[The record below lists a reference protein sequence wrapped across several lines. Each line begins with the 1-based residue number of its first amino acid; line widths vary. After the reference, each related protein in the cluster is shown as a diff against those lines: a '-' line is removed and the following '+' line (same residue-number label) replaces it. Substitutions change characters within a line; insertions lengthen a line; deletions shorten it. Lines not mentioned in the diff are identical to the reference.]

1 MLLNYDF
8 LEFENGKTENR
19 TRDYSLTK
27 DIDKELEAKRL
38 AKSTRPKVKI
48 KEGLSLRATL
58 DAFGE
63 ELSRLKRE
71 QNKETIKGS
80 TIEATSLNSIV
91 NKIKS
96 GLPFGTI
103 SAFRPFKD
111 AFIKDFTEKERELLI
126 EAYKSGYKASQLDKV
141 AKNWNDDPNPI
152 DASYLADAFLRE
164 YRTIALKL
172 STALGKSFVSKFL
185 NPKSEATMKDF
196 MSSKEFVGRY
206 RYTQKD
212 NMERT
217 QQLKKLLDSKRD
229 FIGYIQ
235 VIGYWK
241 DNLEDALI
249 PDNKF
254 LNPKSE
260 ATMKDFM
267 SSKEFV
273 GRYRY
278 TQKDNMERTQQLK
291 KLLDSKRDFIGYIQ
305 VIGYWKDNL
314 EDALLPDKE
323 TSFFVFANEPSSTFD
338 LASYLLLLARLFN
351 QAAICYCDNAKTDK
365 VELVSALPNDFG
377 DVWAKFTDITF
388 TAPLTQSITRLHN
401 KVYTF
406 FERNPEKDNYGIAF
420 KDIVKTQI
428 KATYMPY
435 NIEGFN
441 IPCKAYI
448 ERHIKTTIY
457 SSLGVERNYPGRTF
471 DMDKI
476 QQYEQQAIKRLDLQR
491 CSKSKS
497 FKASYNHNIKV
508 NNLVK
513 ALRQGKKVS
522 KTLIA
527 KVLANT
533 IDTDAGY
540 CFISPTDL
548 ATQLNNISPR
558 LSKSIVTAIE
568 QAEGVRLTYALIDK
582 ITYNSLHNI
591 LSFIFDIDN
600 PLNDQDLEEFVIEV
614 PREALK
620 NVKLPQ
626 IKNVLTTQIFE
637 GAYHFKS

>member
-8 LEFENGKTENR
+8 LEFVDEPQRNN
-19 TRDYSLTK
+19 SLTAS
-27 DIDKELEAKRL
+27 IDKAL
-38 AKSTRPKVKI
+38 ADRKLARQNKPRVRVLGKAMP
-48 KEGLSLRATL
+48 LSKFL
-58 DAFGE
+58 DAVGDE
-63 ELSRLKRE
+63 ISRLKYDMSH
-71 QNKETIKGS
+71 KTIKGS
-80 TIEATSLNSIV
+80 TIESSNLISIYK
-91 NKIKS
+91 KIAS

-126 EAYKSGYKASQLDKV
+126 EAYKSGYKVSQLDKV

-164 YRTIALKL
+164 YKTIALKL

-196 MSSKEFVGRY
+196 MSSDKFVKKY

-217 QQLKKLLDSKRD
+217 RQLKSLLDSKRD

-249 PDNKF
+249 PD
-254 LNPKSE
+254 
-260 ATMKDFM
+260 
-267 SSKEFV
+267 
-273 GRYRY
+273 
-278 TQKDNMERTQQLK
+278 
-291 KLLDSKRDFIGYIQ
+291 
-305 VIGYWKDNL
+305 
-314 EDALLPDKE
+314 KE
-323 TSFFVFANEPSSTFD
+323 TSFFVFVNEPSSTFY
-338 LASYLLLLARLFN
+338 LRNHLLLWARQFN
-351 QAAICYCDNAKTDK
+351 QAAICYCQNSVYNNKDRYY
-365 VELVSALPNDFG
+365 VELVNATPKRFG
-377 DVWAKFTDITF
+377 KVEAKFTDITF
-388 TAPLTQSITRLHN
+388 SVPKELPHSLTRLQN

-406 FERNPEKDNYGIAF
+406 FEKNPEKDNYGIAF

-428 KATYMPY
+428 KATYMPH
-435 NIEGFN
+435 NIGNLTDTFENEIKGFIKRTQSRVRAYGYPKSFN
-441 IPCKAYI
+441 IDEI
-448 ERHIKTTIY
+448 E
-457 SSLGVERNYPGRTF
+457 NW
-471 DMDKI
+471 
-476 QQYEQQAIKRLDLQR
+476 EQQAIKTREQR
-491 CSKSKS
+491 KCTMSKR
-497 FKASYNHNIKV
+497 FRASYNHNIKV

-513 ALRQGKKVS
+513 AMRQGKKVS
-522 KTLIA
+522 RTLIA
-527 KVLANT
+527 KALANT
-533 IDTDAGY
+533 TDTDAGY

-548 ATQLNNISPR
+548 ATQLGNISPR

-591 LSFIFDIDN
+591 LSFIFDIDS
-600 PLNDQDLEEFVIEV
+600 PLSDQSLNQLVIEV

-626 IKNVLTTQIFE
+626 IKNVLTAQIFE
-637 GAYHFKS
+637 GAYQFRGNDFKFKG

>member
-8 LEFENGKTENR
+8 LEFVDDEPKRHT
-19 TRDYSLTK
+19 SLTAS
-27 DIDKELEAKRL
+27 IDKAL
-38 AKSTRPKVKI
+38 ADRKLARQNKPRVKI
-48 KEGLSLRATL
+48 KDNLSLRATL

-71 QNKETIKGS
+71 QNTETIKGS
-80 TIEATSLNSIV
+80 TIESANLNSIV

-111 AFIKDFTEKERELLI
+111 AFIKDFTEEERELLI

-141 AKNWNDDPNPI
+141 SKNWNDDPNPI

-172 STALGKSFVSKFL
+172 STALGKSFVNKFL
-185 NPKSEATMKDF
+185 NPKSETTMRDL
-196 MSSKEFVGRY
+196 MSSKEFVARY

-212 NMERT
+212 NIKRT
-217 QQLKKLLDSKRD
+217 QELKSLLDQKRH
-229 FIGYIQ
+229 FLGYLQ
-235 VIGYWK
+235 VTGYWK
-241 DNLEDALI
+241 DRLDDPLL
-249 PDNKF
+249 P
-254 LNPKSE
+254 
-260 ATMKDFM
+260 
-267 SSKEFV
+267 SKEV
-273 GRYRY
+273 
-278 TQKDNMERTQQLK
+278 
-291 KLLDSKRDFIGYIQ
+291 
-305 VIGYWKDNL
+305 
-314 EDALLPDKE
+314 
-323 TSFFVFANEPSSTFD
+323 SFFVFQNEPSNSFNLKDQLLD
-338 LASYLLLLARLFN
+338 LANYFN
-351 QAAICYCDNAKTDK
+351 QAAICYCDNAETGK
-365 VELVSALPNDFG
+365 VDLVLATEKDFG
-377 DVWAKFTDITF
+377 KVDWTFTGITF
-388 TAPLTQSITRLHN
+388 SAPNELPQSLTRLQD

-406 FERNPEKDNYGIAF
+406 FKKEDKDNYGVYF

-428 KATYMPY
+428 KAIRLPRGFT
-435 NIEGFN
+435 EG
-441 IPCKAYI
+441 
-448 ERHIKTTIY
+448 
-457 SSLGVERNYPGRTF
+457 LGVMDFVKSSIIARQNSSRTNEYQQSFSIDEIEDWERKGIF
-471 DMDKI
+471 DREKLKCI
-476 QQYEQQAIKRLDLQR
+476 T
-491 CSKSKS
+491 SKS
-497 FKASYNHNIKV
+497 FRQSYNHNIKIRKV
-508 NNLVK
+508 AN
-513 ALRQGKKVS
+513 AMRQGKKVS
-522 KTLIA
+522 RTLLA

-600 PLNDQDLEEFVIEV
+600 PLSDQDLQELVIEV

-626 IKNVLTTQIFE
+626 IKNVLTAQIFD
-637 GAYHFKS
+637 GAYHFRGNDYKFKG

>member
-8 LEFENGKTENR
+8 LEFVDEPQRNT
-19 TRDYSLTK
+19 SLTAS
-27 DIDKELEAKRL
+27 IDKAL
-38 AKSTRPKVKI
+38 ADRKLARQNKPRVRI

-71 QNKETIKGS
+71 QNTETIKGS
-80 TIEATSLNSIV
+80 TIESANLNSIV

-111 AFIKDFTEKERELLI
+111 AFIKDFTEKQQKALI
-126 EAYKSGYKASQLDKV
+126 SAFKSGYTK
-141 AKNWNDDPNPI
+141 
-152 DASYLADAFLRE
+152 ADADKIVKYWQNKPTKIDLHKPIKAKDFFKGNTNI
-164 YRTIALKL
+164 YRTLRNLFGQKFMDSYIA
-172 STALGKSFVSKFL
+172 
-185 NPKSEATMKDF
+185 PKSETTMKDF
-196 MSSKEFVGRY
+196 MSSDKFVKKY

-212 NMERT
+212 NMKRT
-217 QQLKKLLDSKRD
+217 RQLKSLLDSKRD
-229 FIGYIQ
+229 FLGYIQ

-241 DNLEDALI
+241 EDLNDDLI
-249 PDNKF
+249 
-254 LNPKSE
+254 
-260 ATMKDFM
+260 
-267 SSKEFV
+267 
-273 GRYRY
+273 
-278 TQKDNMERTQQLK
+278 
-291 KLLDSKRDFIGYIQ
+291 
-305 VIGYWKDNL
+305 
-314 EDALLPDKE
+314 PDKE
-323 TSFFVFANEPSSTFD
+323 TSFFVFSNEPSSTFD

-377 DVWAKFTDITF
+377 DVWAKLTDITF
-388 TAPLTQSITRLHN
+388 TIPLTQSLTRLHN

-406 FERNPEKDNYGIAF
+406 FEKKNMEDYGVSFEELSTTKLKAMGMPKD
-420 KDIVKTQI
+420 
-428 KATYMPY
+428 
-435 NIEGFN
+435 IEGFN

-448 ERHIKTTIY
+448 ERHIKTSIY
-457 SSLGVERNYPGRTF
+457 SSLGAERNYPGRTF

-476 QQYEQQAIKRLDLQR
+476 QQYELQAIKRLDLQR
-491 CSKSKS
+491 CAMSKS

-513 ALRQGKKVS
+513 AMRQGKKVS
-522 KTLIA
+522 RTEIA

-533 IDTDAGY
+533 TDTDAGY

-548 ATQLNNISPR
+548 VTQLNNISPR
-558 LSKSIVTAIE
+558 VSKSIVTAIE

-600 PLNDQDLEEFVIEV
+600 PLSDQSLNQLVIEV

-626 IKNVLTTQIFE
+626 IKNVLTAQIFD
-637 GAYHFKS
+637 GAYQFKN

>member
-8 LEFENGKTENR
+8 LEFVDEPQRNT
-19 TRDYSLTK
+19 SLTSA
-27 DIDKELEAKRL
+27 IDKELEAKRL
-38 AKSTRPKVKI
+38 AKSTRPKVRI

-71 QNKETIKGS
+71 QDTTIKAS
-80 TIEATSLNSIV
+80 TIESSNLNSIV

-185 NPKSEATMKDF
+185 NPKSETTMKDL
-196 MSSKEFVGRY
+196 MSSKEFVARY

-217 QQLKKLLDSKRD
+217 QQLKRLLDSKRD

-249 PDNKF
+249 PD
-254 LNPKSE
+254 
-260 ATMKDFM
+260 
-267 SSKEFV
+267 
-273 GRYRY
+273 
-278 TQKDNMERTQQLK
+278 
-291 KLLDSKRDFIGYIQ
+291 
-305 VIGYWKDNL
+305 
-314 EDALLPDKE
+314 KE
-323 TSFFVFANEPSSTFD
+323 TSFFVFVNEPSSTFY
-338 LASYLLLLARLFN
+338 LRNHLLLWARQFN
-351 QAAICYCDNAKTDK
+351 QAAICYCQNSVYNNKDRYY
-365 VELVSALPNDFG
+365 VELVNATPKRFG
-377 DVWAKFTDITF
+377 KVEAKFTDITF
-388 TAPLTQSITRLHN
+388 SVPKELPHSLTRLKN

-435 NIEGFN
+435 TIGNLTDTFENEIKGFIKRTQSRLRAYGYPKSFNVDEIEN
-441 IPCKAYI
+441 W
-448 ERHIKTTIY
+448 
-457 SSLGVERNYPGRTF
+457 
-471 DMDKI
+471 
-476 QQYEQQAIKRLDLQR
+476 EQQAIKTREQR
-491 CSKSKS
+491 KCAMSKR
-497 FKASYNHNIKV
+497 FKQSYNHNIKV

-522 KTLIA
+522 RTLLA

-540 CFISPTDL
+540 CFISDL
-548 ATQLNNISPR
+548 ATQLNNISSR
-558 LSKSIVTAIE
+558 LSKSIVLAIE

-582 ITYNSLHNI
+582 VTYNSLHNI

-600 PLNDQDLEEFVIEV
+600 PLSDQVFERLVIEV

-626 IKNVLTTQIFE
+626 IKNVLTAQIFE
-637 GAYHFKS
+637 GAYHFRDNDYKFKG

>member
-8 LEFENGKTENR
+8 LEFVDEPQRNTSL
-19 TRDYSLTK
+19 SLTAS
-27 DIDKELEAKRL
+27 IDKAL
-38 AKSTRPKVKI
+38 ADRKLARQNKPRVRVKDN
-48 KEGLSLRATL
+48 LSLRATL

-63 ELSRLKRE
+63 ELSRLKYDMSH
-71 QNKETIKGS
+71 KTIKGS
-80 TIEATSLNSIV
+80 TIESANLISIYK
-91 NKIKS
+91 KIAS

-126 EAYKSGYKASQLDKV
+126 ESYKSGYKASQLDKV
-141 AKNWNDDPNPI
+141 AKNRNDDPNPI

-185 NPKSEATMKDF
+185 NPKSEATMKDL
-196 MSSKEFVGRY
+196 MSSDKFVKKY
-206 RYTQKD
+206 RFTQKD
-212 NMERT
+212 NMKRT
-217 QQLKKLLDSKRD
+217 QQLKSLLDSKRH
-229 FIGYIQ
+229 
-235 VIGYWK
+235 
-241 DNLEDALI
+241 
-249 PDNKF
+249 F
-254 LNPKSE
+254 L
-260 ATMKDFM
+260 
-267 SSKEFV
+267 
-273 GRYRY
+273 
-278 TQKDNMERTQQLK
+278 
-291 KLLDSKRDFIGYIQ
+291 GYIQ

-476 QQYEQQAIKRLDLQR
+476 QQYELQAIKRLDLQR

-497 FKASYNHNIKV
+497 FRQSYNHNIKV

-522 KTLIA
+522 RTLIA

-540 CFISPTDL
+540 CFISDL
-548 ATQLNNISPR
+548 AIQLNNISPR
-558 LSKSIVTAIE
+558 LSKSIVLAIE
-568 QAEGVRLTYALIDK
+568 QAQGIRLTYALIDK
-582 ITYNSLHNI
+582 VSFNSLHNT
-591 LSFIFDIDN
+591 LSFIFGIDN
-600 PLNDQDLEEFVIEV
+600 PLSDQALNQLVVEV

-626 IKNVLTTQIFE
+626 IKNVLTAQIFD
-637 GAYHFKS
+637 GAYQFRDNGYKFKG

>member
-8 LEFENGKTENR
+8 LEFVDEPQKRNT
-19 TRDYSLTK
+19 SLTSA
-27 DIDKELEAKRL
+27 IDKAL
-38 AKSTRPKVKI
+38 ADRKLARQNRPRVRI
-48 KEGLSLRATL
+48 KDNLSLRATL

-71 QNKETIKGS
+71 QNTTIKGS
-80 TIEATSLNSIV
+80 TIESANLNSIV

-126 EAYKSGYKASQLDKV
+126 EVYKS
-141 AKNWNDDPNPI
+141 
-152 DASYLADAFLRE
+152 SYSKADADKITQYWQDKSAKIDLHKPIKAKDFFKGNTNI
-164 YRTIALKL
+164 YRTLRNLFGQKFMDSYIA
-172 STALGKSFVSKFL
+172 
-185 NPKSEATMKDF
+185 PKSETTMRDF
-196 MSSKEFVGRY
+196 MSSDKFVKKY

-212 NMERT
+212 NMKRT
-217 QQLKKLLDSKRD
+217 RQLKSLLDSKRD
-229 FIGYIQ
+229 FLGYIQ

-241 DNLEDALI
+241 EDLKDDLI
-249 PDNKF
+249 
-254 LNPKSE
+254 
-260 ATMKDFM
+260 
-267 SSKEFV
+267 
-273 GRYRY
+273 
-278 TQKDNMERTQQLK
+278 
-291 KLLDSKRDFIGYIQ
+291 
-305 VIGYWKDNL
+305 
-314 EDALLPDKE
+314 PDKE
-323 TSFFVFANEPSSTFD
+323 TSFFVFTNEPSSTFS

-351 QAAICYCDNAKTDK
+351 QVAICYCDNAKTDK

-388 TAPLTQSITRLHN
+388 TIPLTQSLTRLHN

-406 FERNPEKDNYGIAF
+406 FEKKNRENYGVSFEELSTTKLKAMGMP
-420 KDIVKTQI
+420 KD
-428 KATYMPY
+428 
-435 NIEGFN
+435 IEGFN

-448 ERHIKTTIY
+448 ERHIKTAIY
-457 SSLGVERNYPGRTF
+457 SSLGAERNYPGRTF

-476 QQYEQQAIKRLDLQR
+476 QQYELQAIKRLDLQR

-497 FKASYNHNIKV
+497 FKASYNHNIQV
-508 NNLVK
+508 NNLVN
-513 ALRQGKKVS
+513 AMLQGKKVS
-522 KTLIA
+522 RTLIA

-540 CFISPTDL
+540 CFISLTDL
-548 ATQLNNISPR
+548 ATQLGNISPR

-582 ITYNSLHNI
+582 VTYNSLHNI

-600 PLNDQDLEEFVIEV
+600 PLSDQAFEELVIEV

-626 IKNVLTTQIFE
+626 IKNVLTAQIFE
-637 GAYHFKS
+637 SAYQFKS

>member
-8 LEFENGKTENR
+8 LEFVDEPQRNNSL
-19 TRDYSLTK
+19 SLTAS
-27 DIDKELEAKRL
+27 IDKAL
-38 AKSTRPKVKI
+38 ADRKLARQNKPSVRVLGKAMP
-48 KEGLSLRATL
+48 LSKFL
-58 DAFGE
+58 DAVGE

-71 QNKETIKGS
+71 QNTTTIKGS
-80 TIEATSLNSIV
+80 TIESASLNRIV

-126 EAYKSGYKASQLDKV
+126 EAYKASQLDKV
-141 AKNWNDDPNPI
+141 AKNWNDDPNSI

-185 NPKSEATMKDF
+185 NPKSETTMRDL
-196 MSSKEFVGRY
+196 MSSKEFVARY
-206 RYTQKD
+206 RYTYKD

-217 QQLKKLLDSKRD
+217 RQLKSLLDSKRD

-241 DNLEDALI
+241 ESL
-249 PDNKF
+249 
-254 LNPKSE
+254 
-260 ATMKDFM
+260 KD
-267 SSKEFV
+267 
-273 GRYRY
+273 
-278 TQKDNMERTQQLK
+278 D
-291 KLLDSKRDFIGYIQ
+291 II
-305 VIGYWKDNL
+305 
-314 EDALLPDKE
+314 PDKE
-323 TSFFVFANEPSSTFD
+323 TSFFVFVNEPSSTFY
-338 LASYLLLLARLFN
+338 LRNHLLLWARQFN
-351 QAAICYCDNAKTDK
+351 QAAICYCQNSVYNNNKDRYY
-365 VELVSALPNDFG
+365 VELVSAEPKSFG
-377 DVWAKFTDITF
+377 KVWAKFTDITF
-388 TAPLTQSITRLHN
+388 SVPSKLPNSLTRLKN
-401 KVYTF
+401 QVYTF
-406 FERNPEKDNYGIAF
+406 FEKNPEKDNYGIAF

-428 KATYMPY
+428 KATYMPHIIGNLTDTFENEIKGFIKRTQSRVRAY
-435 NIEGFN
+435 GYPKTFN
-441 IPCKAYI
+441 IDDI
-448 ERHIKTTIY
+448 E
-457 SSLGVERNYPGRTF
+457 NW
-471 DMDKI
+471 
-476 QQYEQQAIKRLDLQR
+476 EQQAIKTREQR
-491 CSKSKS
+491 KCAMSKS

-522 KTLIA
+522 GTLLA

-533 IDTDAGY
+533 IDTDAEY
-540 CFISPTDL
+540 CFISDL
-548 ATQLNNISPR
+548 ATQLDSISPR

-582 ITYNSLHNI
+582 ITYNSLHNT

-600 PLNDQDLEEFVIEV
+600 PLSDQAFEELVVEV

-626 IKNVLTTQIFE
+626 IKNVLTSQIFD
-637 GAYHFKS
+637 GAYQFRGNDYKFKG

>member
-8 LEFENGKTENR
+8 LEFVDEPQRNT
-19 TRDYSLTK
+19 SLTAS
-27 DIDKELEAKRL
+27 IDKAL
-38 AKSTRPKVKI
+38 ADRKLARQNKPRVKI
-48 KEGLSLRATL
+48 KDNLSLRATL

-71 QNKETIKGS
+71 QNTQTIKGS
-80 TIEATSLNSIV
+80 TIESANLNSIV

-111 AFIKDFTEKERELLI
+111 AFVKDFTEKQQELLI

-185 NPKSEATMKDF
+185 NPKSETTMKDF
-196 MSSKEFVGRY
+196 MSSKEFVERY

-212 NMERT
+212 NMKRT
-217 QQLKKLLDSKRD
+217 QQLKSLLDSKRD

-249 PDNKF
+249 PD
-254 LNPKSE
+254 
-260 ATMKDFM
+260 
-267 SSKEFV
+267 
-273 GRYRY
+273 
-278 TQKDNMERTQQLK
+278 
-291 KLLDSKRDFIGYIQ
+291 
-305 VIGYWKDNL
+305 
-314 EDALLPDKE
+314 KE
-323 TSFFVFANEPSSTFD
+323 TSFFVFVNEPSSTFY
-338 LASYLLLLARLFN
+338 LRNHLLLWARQFN
-351 QAAICYCDNAKTDK
+351 QAAICYCQNSVYNNKDRYY
-365 VELVSALPNDFG
+365 VELVNATPKRFG
-377 DVWAKFTDITF
+377 KVEAKFTDITF
-388 TAPLTQSITRLHN
+388 SIPKELPHSLTRLKN

-435 NIEGFN
+435 NIGNLTDTFENEIKGF
-441 IPCKAYI
+441 IKRTQSRLRAYGYPKSFNVDEI
-448 ERHIKTTIY
+448 E
-457 SSLGVERNYPGRTF
+457 NW
-471 DMDKI
+471 
-476 QQYEQQAIKRLDLQR
+476 EQQAIKTREQR
-491 CSKSKS
+491 KCAMSKS
-497 FKASYNHNIKV
+497 FRQSYNHNIKV

-522 KTLIA
+522 RTLIA

-568 QAEGVRLTYALIDK
+568 QAEGIRLTYALIDK
-582 ITYNSLHNI
+582 VTYNSLHNI

-600 PLNDQDLEEFVIEV
+600 PLSDQSLNQLVIEV

-626 IKNVLTTQIFE
+626 IKNVLSAQIFD